1 MHRRS
6 EQPNGKHSKALK
18 HDATGAQRAAYDVSH
33 VENEETGQFVHKR
46 AALAFYQKQA
56 KDAKPGAGH
65 QQRYVTGERQ
75 PIIAEDK
82 DGTGFACAQ
91 YYEVH
96 VGQRGTPLNSEAE
109 LMLEGV
115 LRSGYACVLELRKL
129 NGKRR
134 VPRLSVRAK
143 DASRCSA
150 VILPLVRRS
159 SGQWVADRSVARPV
173 LVPLLSLGRCV
184 VASEGS
190 GNRAGSFTIAV
201 ADQAAGGPELRTMN
215 LSEDLFAAAA
225 MNAVEKD
232 LMEMKVTELKEELAS
247 RDEPVSGNKAW
258 LRRRLHAAIVREHL
272 EAASE
277 E

>member
-1 MHRRS
+1 MAGAFVRRPFS
-6 EQPNGKHSKALK
+6 ALRVPDR
-18 HDATGAQRAAYDVSH
+18 DALLRTWSLRPLSRSPTPTRA
-33 VENEETGQFVHKR
+33 
-46 AALAFYQKQA
+46 
-56 KDAKPGAGH
+56 
-65 QQRYVTGERQ
+65 
-75 PIIAEDK
+75 
-82 DGTGFACAQ
+82 
-91 YYEVH
+91 
-96 VGQRGTPLNSEAE
+96 TPTRPE

-115 LRSGYACVLELRKL
+115 LQVGYACVLDLRKL

-134 VPRLSVRAK
+134 GPRLSVRAK